1 MIIHV
6 YSKIYLQAQAGHWE
20 WRRWREMTSWVDG
33 KLYDNG
39 IYFICPGQFT
49 ESDDAW

>member
-1 MIIHV
+1 MYTLKFICKLKRV
-6 YSKIYLQAQAGHWE
+6 TESDDDEEKI
-20 WRRWREMTSWVDG
+20 TSWVDG
-33 KLYDNG
+33 QLYENG